1 MAEYEVGTAGSRGIE
16 GIITSHEWVAS
27 SESEVVVLE
36 GFWGEGREKEPTREE
51 EGRCEFASRA
61 GRGESEFHLL
71 VLDFWIPHHTRS
83 LSFSVKTNQFES
95 QQRKPSQEGKQ
106 LRSILDWTKFLTPF
120 YLNKHNS
127 FLFLPRL

>member
-1 MAEYEVGTAGSRGIE
+1 MASSGSAKWARTTRPGASMAEYEVGTAGSRGIE

-61 GRGESEFHLL
+61 GRGESEFHL
-71 VLDFWIPHHTRS
+71 VLEPPDVTDPP
-83 LSFSVKTNQFES
+83 N
-95 QQRKPSQEGKQ
+95 
-106 LRSILDWTKFLTPF
+106 
-120 YLNKHNS
+120 
-127 FLFLPRL
+127 